1 MPLNVKTQ
9 INVLRNGIHG
19 NNVDDLLL
27 SGLRGILREIDF
39 FLLVAPYNVK

>member
-19 NNVDDLLL
+19 NNADDLLV
-27 SGLRGILREIDF
+27 SGLWGILREIDYF
-39 FLLVAPYNVK
+39 FCWLHHTM